1 MRLAPFTQS
10 LTEPLLLPLVTT
22 ITGVFGNNLK
32 YPVAGDYLLD
42 GFAGNYLTDEN
53 GNRLTA

>member
-1 MRLAPFTQS
+1 MKATPVVQS
-10 LTEPLLLPLVTT
+10 LIEPLLLPLVTT

-42 GFAGNYLTDEN
+42 GFAGNYLNDEL